1 MPEEEETRG
10 EEVSGSVKLDVFFTP
25 EGSPYK
31 ETEVGYLAHSE
42 LVM

>member
-10 EEVSGSVKLDVFFTP
+10 EASGSIKLDVFSIP
-25 EGSPYK
+25 EGSPYE
-31 ETEVGYLAHSE
+31 ETEAGYLAHSE